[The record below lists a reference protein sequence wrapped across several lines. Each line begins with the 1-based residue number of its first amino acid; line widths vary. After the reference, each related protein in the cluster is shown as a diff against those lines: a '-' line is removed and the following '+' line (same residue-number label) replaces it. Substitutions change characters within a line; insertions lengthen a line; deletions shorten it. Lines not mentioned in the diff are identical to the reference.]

1 METKVN
7 FAVVGAFVL
16 LLGAALIGGVLW
28 LSSDKSY
35 RRAFDSYLVYMEESV
50 SGLSPDAPVRY
61 RGVQVGRVRQI
72 GLARGNVE
80 KVELRLDIERG
91 TPIKQ
96 DTVAVLVT
104 QGLTGIAH
112 VELTGGTRGSAELQA
127 RQGEDYPVIASGPSL
142 LVRLDAAA
150 TGLIDSLTRT
160 SESVNALLDEGNR
173 TAFRETLASLAQV
186 SRTLAERSKAIDA
199 GVVNAARAM
208 ENAARLS
215 GEMSALLARIQR
227 SAEAFDR
234 MSGEGARAAASAASA
249 VESARGEIRQAAR
262 ETVPETRQL
271 IVELR
276 ELTASLRRFSAELER
291 NPAMLVHGKPAAKA
305 GPGE

>member
-7 FAVVGAFVL
+7 FAIVGAFVL

-28 LSSDKSY
+28 LSSEKSY
-35 RRAFDSYLVYMEESV
+35 RKAFDTYLVYMEESV

-61 RGVQVGRVRQI
+61 RGVQVGRVRKI
-72 GLARGNVE
+72 ALARGNVE
-80 KVELRLDIERG
+80 KVELALDIERG

-112 VELTGGTRGSAELQA
+112 VELTGGTRDSPALHA
-127 RQGEDYPVIASGPSL
+127 REGEDYPVIASGPSL

-150 TGLIDSLTRT
+150 TTLMDSLTRT
-160 SESVNALLDEGNR
+160 SASINALLDEDNR
-173 TAFRETLASLAQV
+173 AALKETMASLALV
-186 SRTLAERSKAIDA
+186 SRTLAARSKAIDA
-199 GVVNAARAM
+199 SVANAARTM
-208 ENAARLS
+208 ENTARLS
-215 GEMSALLARIQR
+215 GEMSGLVERIGR
-227 SAEAFDR
+227 SAAALDR
-234 MSGEGARAAASAASA
+234 MSGEVERDAASVANAVQGARGDLHQATREAMP
-249 VESARGEIRQAAR
+249 EMRQVIA
-262 ETVPETRQL
+262 
-271 IVELR
+271 ELR
-276 ELTASLRRFSAELER
+276 EVTTSLRRFTAELER

>member
-28 LSSDKSY
+28 LSSEKSY
-35 RRAFDSYLVYMEESV
+35 RKTFDTYLVYMEESV
-50 SGLSPDAPVRY
+50 SGLTPDAPVRY
-61 RGVQVGRVRQI
+61 RGVQVGRVRHI
-72 GLARGNVE
+72 ALARGNVE
-80 KVELRLDIERG
+80 KVQLTLDIELG
-91 TPIKQ
+91 TPIKK

-112 VELTGGTRGSAELQA
+112 VNLSGGTRDSPALQA
-127 RQGEDYPVIASGPSL
+127 LAGEDHPVIPSGPSL

-150 TGLIDSLTRT
+150 TTLIDNLTRS
-160 SESVNALLDEGNR
+160 SESINALLDEGNR
-173 TAFRETLASLAQV
+173 AAFKETLASLALV
-186 SRTLAERSKAIDA
+186 SRTLAARSAAIDA
-199 GVVNAARAM
+199 GVAASARTM
-208 ENAARLS
+208 ENTERLT
-215 GEMSALLARIQR
+215 GEMAGLAERIRR
-227 SAEAFDR
+227 SAEAFER
-234 MSGEGARAAASAASA
+234 MSNEGARAAAGAATA
-249 VESARGEIRQAAR
+249 VEGARADLRQATR

-276 ELTASLRRFSAELER
+276 DLTMSLRRFSDQLER
-291 NPAMLVHGKPAAKA
+291 NPAMLVHGKGAAKK

>member
-28 LSSDKSY
+28 LSSEKSY
-35 RRAFDSYLVYMEESV
+35 RKTFDTYLVYMEESV
-50 SGLSPDAPVRY
+50 SGLTPDAPVRY
-61 RGVQVGRVRQI
+61 RGVQVGRVRHI
-72 GLARGNVE
+72 ALARGNVE
-80 KVELRLDIERG
+80 KVQLTLDIERG
-91 TPIKQ
+91 TPIKK

-112 VELTGGTRGSAELQA
+112 VNLSGGTRDSPALQA
-127 RQGEDYPVIASGPSL
+127 LAGEDHPVIPSGPSL

-150 TGLIDSLTRT
+150 TTLIDNLTRS
-160 SESVNALLDEGNR
+160 SESINALLDEGNR
-173 TAFRETLASLAQV
+173 AAFKETLASLALV
-186 SRTLAERSKAIDA
+186 SRTLAARSAAIDA
-199 GVVNAARAM
+199 GVAASARTM
-208 ENAARLS
+208 ENTERLT
-215 GEMSALLARIQR
+215 GEMAGLAERIRR
-227 SAEAFDR
+227 SAEAFER
-234 MSGEGARAAASAASA
+234 MSNEGARAAAGAATA
-249 VESARGEIRQAAR
+249 VEGARADLRQATR

-276 ELTASLRRFSAELER
+276 DLTMSLRRFSDQLER
-291 NPAMLVHGKPAAKA
+291 NPAMLVHGKGAAKK

>member
-28 LSSDKSY
+28 LGSEKSY
-35 RRAFDSYLVYMEESV
+35 RKAFDTYLVYMEESV

-61 RGVQVGRVRQI
+61 RGVQVGRVRKI
-72 GLARGNVE
+72 ALASANVE
-80 KVELRLDIERG
+80 KVELTLDIERG

-112 VELTGGTRGSAELQA
+112 VELTGGTRDSPALRA
-127 RQGEDYPVIASGPSL
+127 RAGEEHPVIASGPSL

-150 TGLIDSLTRT
+150 TTLMDSLTRT
-160 SESVNALLDEGNR
+160 SDTINAALDESNR
-173 TAFRETLASLAQV
+173 AALKETMASLALV
-186 SRTLAERSKAIDA
+186 SRTLAARSKAIDA
-199 GVVNAARAM
+199 SVANAARTM
-208 ENAARLS
+208 ENTARLS
-215 GEMSALLARIQR
+215 GEMSGLVERIGR
-227 SAEAFDR
+227 SAAALDR
-234 MSGEGARAAASAASA
+234 MSGEVERDAASVATAVEGARADLNRATREAMP
-249 VESARGEIRQAAR
+249 EMRQVIA
-262 ETVPETRQL
+262 
-271 IVELR
+271 ELR
-276 ELTASLRRFSAELER
+276 DVTASLRRFTAELER

>member
-28 LSSDKSY
+28 LSSEKSY
-35 RRAFDSYLVYMEESV
+35 RKVFDTYLIYMEESV

-61 RGVQVGRVRQI
+61 RGVQVGRVRHI
-72 GLARGNVE
+72 ALARGNVE
-80 KVELRLDIERG
+80 KVELTLDIERG
-91 TPIKQ
+91 TPIKE
-96 DTVAVLVT
+96 DTVALLVT

-112 VELTGGTRGSAELQA
+112 VELTGGTRESPALRALAGQ
-127 RQGEDYPVIASGPSL
+127 DYPVIPSGPSL

-150 TGLIDSLTRT
+150 TTLIGSLTRT
-160 SESVNALLDEGNR
+160 SESLNALLDEGNR
-173 TAFRETLASLAQV
+173 AALKETLASLALV
-186 SRTLAERSKAIDA
+186 SRTLAARSEAIDA
-199 GVVNAARAM
+199 GVANAARTM
-208 ENAARLS
+208 ENTARLS
-215 GEMSALLARIQR
+215 GEISGLVERIRR
-227 SAEAFDR
+227 SAEAFER
-234 MSGEGARAAASAASA
+234 MSSEVKRDAASVATAVEGARADLH
-249 VESARGEIRQAAR
+249 QATR
-262 ETVPETRQL
+262 DTVPEARQL

-276 ELTASLRRFSAELER
+276 DLTTSLRRFSDQLER

>member
-1 METKVN
+1 VETKVN

-28 LSSDKSY
+28 LSSEKSY
-35 RRAFDSYLVYMEESV
+35 RKVFDTYLVYMEESV

-61 RGVQVGRVRQI
+61 RGVQVGRVRHI
-72 GLARGNVE
+72 ALARGNVE
-80 KVELRLDIERG
+80 KVELTLDIERG

-96 DTVAVLVT
+96 NTVAVLVT

-112 VELTGGTRGSAELQA
+112 VELAGGTRDSPALQA
-127 RQGEDYPVIASGPSL
+127 LAGEDYPVIPSGSSL

-150 TGLIDSLTRT
+150 TTLIGSLTRS
-160 SESVNALLDEGNR
+160 SESINALLDEGNR
-173 TAFRETLASLAQV
+173 AALKQTLASLALV
-186 SRTLAERSKAIDA
+186 SRTLAARSEAIDA
-199 GVVNAARAM
+199 GVANAARTM
-208 ENAARLS
+208 ENTARLTS
-215 GEMSALLARIQR
+215 EMSGLVERIRR

-234 MSGEGARAAASAASA
+234 MANEGARAAGSAATA
-249 VESARGEIRQAAR
+249 VEGARADLRQATR
-262 ETVPETRQL
+262 ETIPEARQL

-276 ELTASLRRFSAELER
+276 DLTTSLRRFSDQLER